1 MTRNSVKAATYR
13 TTIAYYIINMM
24 GDVLGIYYKMYKRKR
39 MTLLSVL
46 FVFLSFFVCHSLR
59 NVMRAHRTQAIGRNK
74 LLVTLQG
81 YIQLLQHAFQG
92 DGNKR
97 QTNKTKRMLPIGNI
111 GYTFGFAWI
120 IITQE

>member
-1 MTRNSVKAATYR
+1 MR
-13 TTIAYYIINMM
+13 T
-24 GDVLGIYYKMYKRKR
+24 
-39 MTLLSVL
+39 
-46 FVFLSFFVCHSLR
+46 
-59 NVMRAHRTQAIGRNK
+59 HRTQAIGRNK